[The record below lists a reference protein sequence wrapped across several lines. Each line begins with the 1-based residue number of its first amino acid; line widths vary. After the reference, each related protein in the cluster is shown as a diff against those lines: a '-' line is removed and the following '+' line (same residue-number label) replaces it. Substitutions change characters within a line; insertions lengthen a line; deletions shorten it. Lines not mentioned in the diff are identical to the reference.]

1 MEIREKKDKIDREK
15 VVRNQNKVKFSQ
27 ILAENLII

>member
-15 VVRNQNKVKFSQ
+15 VVRNQNKVNFSQ